1 MPSSRLTGFEVMAR
15 PLYFRRTRTVLATLY
30 IAAGFGLFLS
40 VADNSL
46 SKSGTL
52 PLPPTVAALIFL
64 GSIISFVI
72 FTDLLRG
79 EKSTQIGL
87 ILRSNGPVIIP
98 FGLLAFISLAQALH
112 PTAYWGDGRKW
123 IYLQTYDFCIF
134 MAAMLLPA
142 VEAIR
147 QRFRLYAIV
156 GLLTILGS
164 IWYEV
169 QNPGTFSSVPNRAA
183 GFPGNSNWGALA
195 IVMICSASLSYREGK
210 TRTVD
215 LIVLAITGLGLYF
228 TLSRSGT
235 LNFILLMGFFAT
247 CAVLTGR
254 DRARTALLMAG
265 AFTLLVTFFLIVV
278 PLASQSSELMGG
290 GSKAQN
296 RLLALADGDVEDD
309 GSAADRMEA
318 ARETIDKIDD
328 SPVFGHGTGFN
339 RTMRQTPHNLYLKL
353 WVDSGIIGLLTWLA
367 LLVSAFWMF
376 TARRYRPGQ
385 ALVLVT
391 LFGGL
396 FSHNILEQRTFL
408 ILFGCCSSMSLFE
421 SAKAVKKRVVY
432 ANVIEGA
439 VREETQ
445 APVLARQIG

>member
-1 MPSSRLTGFEVMAR
+1 MVRPVYFSRTKATM
-15 PLYFRRTRTVLATLY
+15 ATLY
-30 IAAGFGLFLS
+30 VAAGFGLFLS

-52 PLPPTVAALIFL
+52 PLPPTIAALIFL
-64 GSIISFVI
+64 GSIIGVVLFLE
-72 FTDLLRG
+72 LLRG

-98 FGLLAFISLAQALH
+98 FGFLAFISLAQALH

-134 MAAMLLPA
+134 MAAMLLPTA
-142 VEAIR
+142 EAIR
-147 QRFRLYAIV
+147 KRFRFYVIV

-169 QNPGTFSSVPNRAA
+169 QNPGTFSSVPSRAA

-195 IVMICSASLSYREGK
+195 IVMICSVSLSYREGK
-210 TRTVD
+210 TRSLD
-215 LIVLAITGLGLYF
+215 LVILAITGLGLYF

-235 LNFILLMGFFAT
+235 LNFVLLMGFFAV
-247 CAVLTGR
+247 CAVLTGK
-254 DRARTALLMAG
+254 DRARSALFIGG
-265 AFTLLVTFFLIVV
+265 AFTLLVTFFLVVV

-318 ARETIDKIDD
+318 ARETIDRIDE

-353 WVDSGIIGLLTWLA
+353 WVDSGVIGLLTWLT
-367 LLVSAFWMF
+367 LLCSAFWMF

-408 ILFGCCSSMSLFE
+408 ILFGCCSAMSLFE
-421 SAKAVKKRVVY
+421 SAKAAKKRVVFGNLL
-432 ANVIEGA
+432 ANSVAEE
-439 VREETQ
+439 RELSGIAQ
-445 APVLARQIG
+445 HLR